1 MYDELRTQYS
11 VLEAYSA
18 KLDDKVAELE
28 ELLESMDQI
37 HNTKPEIESNESEEM
52 QKLRSENEGLKD
64 IIIRFTR
71 EDVSNIR
78 EDSISIRQRDFPV
91 KSSTIFPSKPPALVS
106 PQTSDTDIPVVPEQ
120 DSDLKGKLSSTT
132 LQLRKQ
138 ISSKK
143 IPKLRPSF
151 RDSECHPQPAKREV
165 SQSLKPRPPTDRRNM
180 NIDLSLDKKVGF
192 DSILNAGSS
201 GLNDK
206 LPEPPLTDRPSS
218 TGSQNHPLR
227 TNSIRYYVTD
237 QSKLPITTNGKPVI
251 NTALLSS
258 HSDSAIVG
266 SGTSTGS
273 DNFVN
278 EIARR
283 LSGKWSLP
291 EVPKLPHELLKFS
304 QGKGE
309 LVLEKDKAEI
319 RKQVEDMRINLDK
332 IVHVVAHLTDKY
344 C

>member
-1 MYDELRTQYS
+1 MSASDCKELKQKLQKLKSVVDSLPIGNKGLLFKLLNLFSTIDKNQQETKMSAHNLAVVMGPTLIRSSGESFETMMTDSSKVVSVVTSLIVNLPYFQKIESNGPLNEIHFNGNNENSGKLIVKTPLLDTKDKKDWKKKYEEVNTMYDELRTQYS

-180 NIDLSLDKKVGF
+180 NMNIDLSLDKKSRF
-192 DSILNAGSS
+192 
-201 GLNDK
+201 
-206 LPEPPLTDRPSS
+206 RF
-218 TGSQNHPLR
+218 
-227 TNSIRYYVTD
+227 NS
-237 QSKLPITTNGKPVI
+237 
-251 NTALLSS
+251 
-258 HSDSAIVG
+258 
-266 SGTSTGS
+266 
-273 DNFVN
+273 
-278 EIARR
+278 
-283 LSGKWSLP
+283 
-291 EVPKLPHELLKFS
+291 
-304 QGKGE
+304 
-309 LVLEKDKAEI
+309 
-319 RKQVEDMRINLDK
+319 
-332 IVHVVAHLTDKY
+332 
-344 C
+344 